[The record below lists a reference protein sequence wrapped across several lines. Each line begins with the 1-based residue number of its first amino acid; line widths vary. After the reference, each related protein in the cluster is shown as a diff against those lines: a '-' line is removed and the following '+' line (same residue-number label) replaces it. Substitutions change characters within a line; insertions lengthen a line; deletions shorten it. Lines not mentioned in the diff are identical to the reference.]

1 MAAGIDVLGPYAPA
15 EFKETNLGPATG
27 APSSAVA
34 RVNGKLSKKMSDDLA
49 GAGGTVVSVE
59 PIVVMGN
66 VYLIVYTSS

>member
-15 EFKETNLGPATG
+15 EFKETNLGPATTG
-27 APSSAVA
+27 PTA
-34 RVNGKLSKKMSDDLA
+34 RVAGKLSAKMTADLTA
-49 GAGGTVVSVE
+49 AGGTVVSVE